1 MKVSLALLALVAAPL
16 LAVACSDEEPQ
27 GFTRDNQ
34 SGFLAACTLPLE
46 DSRLTSA
53 ICQCVFDEGQ
63 VRIPFG
69 RFAAI
74 ERELLEDPDQELPQE
89 LVEIVA
95 QCVIE
100 EAEL

>member
-1 MKVSLALLALVAAPL
+1 MKPAIVALALVTGSL
-16 LAVACSDEEPQ
+16 LAVACSEEEPQ
-27 GFTRDNQ
+27 GFTSDNQ

-53 ICQCVFDEGQ
+53 ICQCVFDESQ
-63 VRIPFG
+63 VEIPFT
-69 RFAAI
+69 RFDAI
-74 ERELLEDPDQELPQE
+74 ERRLREDPDQELPDE

-95 QCVIE
+95 QCFID